1 MYTDLL
7 NPLPKTIN
15 IKGTLFQFDTPKIMG
30 IINLSPDSFYE
41 NDAEKKETALL
52 KKIESFIANG
62 ADIIDIGGSSTKP
75 NSSLPSAKE
84 ELDRVIEPLKLIR
97 KEFPNLI
104 ISIDTV
110 RNEVAQQTLDI
121 GADIINDVSGGYDNS
136 KMLELV
142 AKFKC
147 PYILTHNI
155 EGGINKNVMDD
166 SKNTI
171 KELIQFFSK
180 KISELNAKGIYDI
193 IIDPGFGF
201 SKRLKQNFEIVQN
214 FELLHILNTPIMAGI
229 SRKSMIYKPLEI
241 ESTDAL
247 NGTTAMH
254 AFILSKKA
262 SLFRVHDVQEMNEV
276 KKLWELS
283 FC

>member
-110 RNEVAQQTLDI
+110 RNEVAQ
-121 GADIINDVSGGYDNS
+121 
-136 KMLELV
+136 
-142 AKFKC
+142 
-147 PYILTHNI
+147 
-155 EGGINKNVMDD
+155 
-166 SKNTI
+166 
-171 KELIQFFSK
+171 
-180 KISELNAKGIYDI
+180 
-193 IIDPGFGF
+193 
-201 SKRLKQNFEIVQN
+201 
-214 FELLHILNTPIMAGI
+214 
-229 SRKSMIYKPLEI
+229 
-241 ESTDAL
+241 
-247 NGTTAMH
+247 
-254 AFILSKKA
+254 
-262 SLFRVHDVQEMNEV
+262 
-276 KKLWELS
+276 
-283 FC
+283 

>member
-41 NDAEKKETALL
+41 NDAEKKETSLL

-84 ELDRVIEPLKLIR
+84 ELDRVIEPLTLIR

-110 RNEVAQQTLDI
+110 RNEVAQQTLEI

>member
-7 NPLPKTIN
+7 HPLPKTIN
-15 IKGTLFQFDTPKIMG
+15 IKGSLFQFDTPKIMG

-41 NDAEKKETALL
+41 NDAEKKEMALL

-62 ADIIDIGGSSTKP
+62 TDIIDIGGSSTKP

-84 ELDRVIEPLKLIR
+84 ELARVIQPLKSIR

-104 ISIDTV
+104 ISVDTV
-110 RNEVAQQTLDI
+110 REQVAQQALEI
-121 GADIINDVSGGYDNS
+121 GADIINDVSGGYANG
-136 KMLELV
+136 KMLDV
-142 AKFKC
+142 IGKFKC

-171 KELIQFFSK
+171 KELIKFFSK
-180 KISELNAKGIYDI
+180 KISELNKKGIHDI

-201 SKRLKQNFEIVQN
+201 SKNLKQNFEIIKY
-214 FELLHILNTPIMAGI
+214 FDLLHILNTPVLAGI
-229 SRKSMIYKPLEI
+229 SRKSMIYKTLQI
-241 ESTDAL
+241 EAKDAL

-254 AFILSKKA
+254 ALL
-262 SLFRVHDVQEMNEV
+262 LFHLMH
-276 KKLWELS
+276 L
-283 FC
+283 

>member
-15 IKGTLFQFDTPKIMG
+15 IKGDLFQFDTPKIMG

-41 NDAEKKETALL
+41 NDAKKKETALL
-52 KKIESFIANG
+52 KKIESFMANG
-62 ADIIDIGGSSTKP
+62 VDIIDIGGSSTKP
-75 NSSLPSAKE
+75 NSSLPSTKE
-84 ELDRVIEPLKLIR
+84 ELSRLAEPLKLIR
-97 KEFPNLI
+97 KEFPKLI
-104 ISIDTV
+104 LSVDTV
-110 RNEVAQQTLDI
+110 RKEVAQQALEI
-121 GADIINDVSGGYDNS
+121 GADIINDVSGGYDNT
-136 KMLELV
+136 KMLDV
-142 AKFKC
+142 IRKFKC

-155 EGGINKNVMDD
+155 KGDINKNVMDD

-180 KISELNAKGIYDI
+180 KISELNSNGIYDI

-201 SKRLKQNFEIVQN
+201 SKSLEQNFEIIKN
-214 FELLHILNTPIMAGI
+214 FDLLHILNTPILVGI

-241 ESTDAL
+241 QSKDAL

-254 AFILSKKA
+254 AFILSKNA

>member
-7 NPLPKTIN
+7 NTLPKTIN
-15 IKGTLFQFDTPKIMG
+15 IKGNLFPFDTPKIMG

-52 KKIESFIANG
+52 KKIEYFISNG
-62 ADIIDIGGSSTKP
+62 ADIVDIGGSSTRP
-75 NSSLPSAKE
+75 NSSLPSVDE
-84 ELDRVIEPLKLIR
+84 ELSRVLPSLSAIR
-97 KEFPNLI
+97 KEFPSVV

-110 RNEVAQQTLDI
+110 RKEVAQQSLEI
-121 GADIINDVSGGYDNS
+121 GADIINDVSGGYNNNGMFEVVS
-136 KMLELV
+136 
-142 AKFKC
+142 KFKC

-155 EGGINKNVMDD
+155 EGGINKNVMDE

-171 KELIQFFSK
+171 KELIKFFSN
-180 KISELNAKGIYDI
+180 KISELNSLGIYDI

-201 SKRLKQNFEIVQN
+201 SKNVKQNFEIIKN
-214 FELLHILNTPIMAGI
+214 FELLDILNTPILAGI
-229 SRKSMIYKPLEI
+229 SRKSMIYKPLKI
-241 ESTDAL
+241 KSKDAL

-262 SLFRVHDVQEMNEV
+262 SIFRVHDVHEMNEV

>member
-41 NDAEKKETALL
+41 NDAEKKETSLL

-110 RNEVAQQTLDI
+110 RNEVAQQTLEI

>member
-15 IKGTLFQFDTPKIMG
+15 IKGDLFQFDTPKIMG

-41 NDAEKKETALL
+41 NDAKKKETVLL

-62 ADIIDIGGSSTKP
+62 ADIIDIGGCSTKP
-75 NSSLPSAKE
+75 NSSLPSTKE
-84 ELDRVIEPLKLIR
+84 ELFRVLEPLKLIR
-97 KEFPNLI
+97 KEFPKLI
-104 ISIDTV
+104 VSVDTV
-110 RNEVAQQTLDI
+110 REEVAQQSLEI
-121 GADIINDVSGGYDNS
+121 GADIINDISGGYDNS
-136 KMLELV
+136 KMLDV
-142 AKFKC
+142 IGKFKC

-155 EGGINKNVMDD
+155 NGSINKNVMDD

-171 KELIQFFSK
+171 KELIKFFSK
-180 KISELNAKGIYDI
+180 KISEFNAKGIHDI

-201 SKRLKQNFEIVQN
+201 SKSLEQNFEIIKQ
-214 FELLHILNTPIMAGI
+214 FDLLHILNTPILVGM
-229 SRKSMIYKPLEI
+229 SRKSMICKPLEI
-241 ESTDAL
+241 ESKDAL

>member
-7 NPLPKTIN
+7 HPLPKTIN
-15 IKGTLFQFDTPKIMG
+15 IKGSLFQFDTPKIMG

-41 NDAEKKETALL
+41 NDAEKKEIALL

-84 ELDRVIEPLKLIR
+84 ELARVIKPLKSIR

-104 ISIDTV
+104 ISVDTV
-110 RNEVAQQTLDI
+110 REQVAQQALEI
-121 GADIINDVSGGYDNS
+121 GADIINDVSGGYANG
-136 KMLELV
+136 KMLDV
-142 AKFKC
+142 IGKFKC

-171 KELIQFFSK
+171 KELIKFFSK
-180 KISELNAKGIYDI
+180 KISELNKKGIHDI

-201 SKRLKQNFEIVQN
+201 SKNLKQNFEIIKY
-214 FELLHILNTPIMAGI
+214 FDLLHILNTPVLAGI
-229 SRKSMIYKPLEI
+229 SRKSMIYKTLQI
-241 ESTDAL
+241 EAKDAL

-254 AFILSKKA
+254 AFILSKNA
-262 SLFRVHDVQEMNEV
+262 SLFRVHDVREMNEV

>member
-15 IKGTLFQFDTPKIMG
+15 IKGDLFQFDTPKIMG

-41 NDAEKKETALL
+41 NDAKKKETALL

-62 ADIIDIGGSSTKP
+62 VDIIDIGGSSTKP
-75 NSSLPSAKE
+75 NSSLPSTKE
-84 ELDRVIEPLKLIR
+84 ELSRVVEPLKLIR
-97 KEFPNLI
+97 KEFPKLI
-104 ISIDTV
+104 LSVDTV
-110 RNEVAQQTLDI
+110 RKEVAQQALEI
-121 GADIINDVSGGYDNS
+121 GADIINDVSGGYDNT
-136 KMLELV
+136 KMLDV
-142 AKFKC
+142 IRKFKC

-155 EGGINKNVMDD
+155 KGDINKNVMDD

-180 KISELNAKGIYDI
+180 KISELNSNGIHDI

-201 SKRLKQNFEIVQN
+201 SKSLEQNFEIIKN
-214 FELLHILNTPIMAGI
+214 FDLLHILNTPILVGI

-241 ESTDAL
+241 QSKDAL

-254 AFILSKKA
+254 AFILSKNA

>member
-7 NPLPKTIN
+7 HPLPKTIN
-15 IKGTLFQFDTPKIMG
+15 IKGDLFQFDTPKIMG

-41 NDAEKKETALL
+41 NDAGKKETALL
-52 KKIESFIANG
+52 KKIESFISNG

-84 ELDRVIEPLKLIR
+84 ELARVIKPLKRIR
-97 KEFPNLI
+97 KEFPDLI
-104 ISIDTV
+104 ISVDTV
-110 RNEVAQQTLDI
+110 REQVAQQALEI
-121 GADIINDVSGGYDNS
+121 GADIINDVSGGYANG
-136 KMLELV
+136 KMLDV
-142 AKFKC
+142 IGKFKC

-171 KELIQFFSK
+171 KELIKFFSK
-180 KISELNAKGIYDI
+180 KISELNKKGIHDI

-201 SKRLKQNFEIVQN
+201 SKNLKQNFEIIKY
-214 FELLHILNTPIMAGI
+214 FDLLHILNTPVLAGI
-229 SRKSMIYKPLEI
+229 SRKSMIYKTLQI
-241 ESTDAL
+241 EAKDAL

-254 AFILSKKA
+254 AFILSKNA
-262 SLFRVHDVQEMNEV
+262 SLFRVHDVREMNEV

>member
-7 NPLPKTIN
+7 HPLPKTIN
-15 IKGTLFQFDTPKIMG
+15 IKGSLFQFDTPKIMG

-41 NDAEKKETALL
+41 NDAEKKEMALL

-84 ELDRVIEPLKLIR
+84 ELARVIKPLKSIR

-104 ISIDTV
+104 ISVDTV
-110 RNEVAQQTLDI
+110 REQVAQQALEI
-121 GADIINDVSGGYDNS
+121 GAHIINDVSGGYANG
-136 KMLELV
+136 KMLDV
-142 AKFKC
+142 IGKFKC

-171 KELIQFFSK
+171 KELIKFFSK
-180 KISELNAKGIYDI
+180 KISELNKKGIHDI

-201 SKRLKQNFEIVQN
+201 SKNIKQNFEIIKY
-214 FELLHILNTPIMAGI
+214 FDLLHILNTPVLAGI
-229 SRKSMIYKPLEI
+229 SRKSMIYKMLQI
-241 ESTDAL
+241 EAKDAL

-254 AFILSKKA
+254 AFILSKNA
-262 SLFRVHDVQEMNEV
+262 SLFRVHDVREMNEV

>member
-110 RNEVAQQTLDI
+110 RNEVAQQTLEI

-262 SLFRVHDVQEMNEV
+262 SLFRVHDVQEMNQV

>member
-7 NPLPKTIN
+7 HPLPKTIN
-15 IKGTLFQFDTPKIMG
+15 IKGSLFQFDTPKIMG

-41 NDAEKKETALL
+41 NDAEKKEMALL

-84 ELDRVIEPLKLIR
+84 ELARVIKPLKSIR

-104 ISIDTV
+104 ISVDTV
-110 RNEVAQQTLDI
+110 REQVAQQALEI
-121 GADIINDVSGGYDNS
+121 GADIINDVSGGYANG
-136 KMLELV
+136 KMLDV
-142 AKFKC
+142 IGKFKC

-171 KELIQFFSK
+171 KELIKFFSK
-180 KISELNAKGIYDI
+180 KISELNKKGIHDI

-201 SKRLKQNFEIVQN
+201 SKNLKQNFEIIKY
-214 FELLHILNTPIMAGI
+214 FDLLHILNTPVLAGI
-229 SRKSMIYKPLEI
+229 SRKSMIYKTLQI
-241 ESTDAL
+241 EAKDAL

-254 AFILSKKA
+254 AFILSKNA
-262 SLFRVHDVQEMNEV
+262 SLFRVHDVREMNEV

>member
-7 NPLPKTIN
+7 HPLPKTIN
-15 IKGTLFQFDTPKIMG
+15 IKGSLFQFDTPKIMG

-41 NDAEKKETALL
+41 NDAEKKEMALL

-84 ELDRVIEPLKLIR
+84 ELARVIQPLKSIR

-104 ISIDTV
+104 ISVDTV
-110 RNEVAQQTLDI
+110 REQVAQQALEI
-121 GADIINDVSGGYDNS
+121 GADIINDVSGGYANG
-136 KMLELV
+136 KMLDV
-142 AKFKC
+142 IGKFKC

-171 KELIQFFSK
+171 KELIKFFSK
-180 KISELNAKGIYDI
+180 KISELNKKGIHDI

-201 SKRLKQNFEIVQN
+201 SKNLKQNFEIIKY
-214 FELLHILNTPIMAGI
+214 FDLLHILNTPVLAGI
-229 SRKSMIYKPLEI
+229 SRKSMIYKTLQI
-241 ESTDAL
+241 EAKDAL

-254 AFILSKKA
+254 AFILSKNA
-262 SLFRVHDVQEMNEV
+262 SLFRVHDVREMNEV

>member
-7 NPLPKTIN
+7 HPLPKTVN
-15 IKGTLFQFDTPKIMG
+15 IKGSLFQFDNPKIMG

-41 NDAEKKETALL
+41 NDAGKKETALL
-52 KKIESFIANG
+52 KKIESFISNG

-75 NSSLPSAKE
+75 NSSLPSTKE
-84 ELDRVIEPLKLIR
+84 ELTRVIEPLKSIR

-104 ISIDTV
+104 ISVDTV
-110 RNEVAQQTLDI
+110 REQVALQALKI
-121 GADIINDVSGGYDNS
+121 GADIINDVSGGFGNN
-136 KMLELV
+136 KMLDIVGE
-142 AKFKC
+142 FKC

-155 EGGINKNVMDD
+155 EGGVNKNVMDD

-171 KELIQFFSK
+171 KELIRFFSM
-180 KISELNAKGIYDI
+180 KISELNSIGIYDI

-201 SKRLKQNFEIVQN
+201 SKSQKQNFEIIKDFN
-214 FELLHILNTPIMAGI
+214 LLHILNTPILAGI
-229 SRKSMIYKPLEI
+229 SRKSIIYKPLEI
-241 ESTDAL
+241 ESNAAL

-254 AFILSKKA
+254 AFILSKNA
-262 SLFRVHDVQEMNEV
+262 SLFRVHDVREMNEV

>member
-15 IKGTLFQFDTPKIMG
+15 IKGSLFQFDTPKIMG

-41 NDAEKKETALL
+41 HDAKKKETALL

-62 ADIIDIGGSSTKP
+62 VDIIDIGGSSTKP
-75 NSSLPSAKE
+75 NSSLPSTKE
-84 ELDRVIEPLKLIR
+84 ELSRVVEPLKLIR
-97 KEFPNLI
+97 KEFPKLI
-104 ISIDTV
+104 LSVDTV
-110 RNEVAQQTLDI
+110 RKEVAQQALEI
-121 GADIINDVSGGYDNS
+121 GADIINDVSGGYDNT
-136 KMLELV
+136 KMLDV
-142 AKFKC
+142 IRKFKC

-155 EGGINKNVMDD
+155 KGDINKNVMDD

-180 KISELNAKGIYDI
+180 KISELNSNGIHDI

-201 SKRLKQNFEIVQN
+201 SKSLEQNFEIIKN
-214 FELLHILNTPIMAGI
+214 FDLLHILNTPILVGI

-241 ESTDAL
+241 QSKDAL

-254 AFILSKKA
+254 AFMLSKNA

>member
-7 NPLPKTIN
+7 HPLPKTIN
-15 IKGTLFQFDTPKIMG
+15 IKGSLFQFDTPKIMG

-41 NDAEKKETALL
+41 NDAEKKEMALL

-84 ELDRVIEPLKLIR
+84 ELARVIQPLKSIR

-104 ISIDTV
+104 ISVDTV
-110 RNEVAQQTLDI
+110 REQVAQQALEI
-121 GADIINDVSGGYDNS
+121 GADIINDVSGGYANG
-136 KMLELV
+136 KMLDV
-142 AKFKC
+142 IGKFKC

-171 KELIQFFSK
+171 KELIKFFSK
-180 KISELNAKGIYDI
+180 KISELNKKGIHDI

-201 SKRLKQNFEIVQN
+201 SKNIKQNFEIIKY
-214 FELLHILNTPIMAGI
+214 FDLLHILNTPVLAGI
-229 SRKSMIYKPLEI
+229 SRKSMIYKTLQI
-241 ESTDAL
+241 EAKDAL

-254 AFILSKKA
+254 AFILSKNA
-262 SLFRVHDVQEMNEV
+262 SLFRVHDVREMNEV